1 MTSTP
6 IDTAFLSVGDLADG
20 YRSGAFTPLDVCR
33 QAQERLALLEP
44 KLNAFIDPMTND
56 VMEQAARA
64 TRELASGVD
73 RGPLHGVP
81 VAIKDIIDV
90 AGTET
95 GYATRAVRP
104 KLATADA
111 ECIRRLRDTGAIIF
125 GKTNLLEFAAGVA
138 HPDFGQT
145 NNPHDTHL
153 TAGGSSGGSAAAVAA
168 GIVPLALGTDTGG
181 SVRAPASY
189 CGIAGF
195 KPGFG
200 TLPLDG
206 VYPLSPSLDHL
217 GILARSSEDAAVAFA
232 VIGAR
237 KSNSSPTISPDQLRL
252 GIVTNQWN
260 HPAIRPDVR
269 LALDVTLGVLER
281 AGMRVVDVEL
291 PSPELMAKSLLD
303 ILMPEAALVHRQT
316 LAWNPDGYAKGTHD
330 LLLAGLTLP
339 AIDYVD
345 AKHHQNLW
353 RGQLSSLFETTDAI
367 LAPTVP
373 FVAPGTDPA
382 LSTEGDDE
390 IISLTHANLTG
401 APSISIKC
409 GLANTMPVGL
419 QITGPLGSEEELLA
433 IAIYLEELLKSVL
446 V

>member
-6 IDTAFLSVGDLADG
+6 IDTAFLSVGELADG

-33 QAQERLALLEP
+33 QAQGRLALLEP
-44 KLNAFIDPMTND
+44 ELNAFIDPMTD
-56 VMEQAARA
+56 EVMKEAARV
-64 TRELASGVD
+64 TRELASGID

-95 GYATRAVRP
+95 SYATRAVEP
-104 KLATADA
+104 KRATVDA
-111 ECIRRLRDTGAIIF
+111 ECIRRLREAGAIIF

-145 NNPHDTHL
+145 NNPHDTHF

-200 TLPLDG
+200 ILPLDG

-217 GILARSSEDAAVAFA
+217 GILARSSKDAAVAFA

-237 KSNSSPTISPDQLRL
+237 NPNSSLTVLPDRLRI
-252 GIVTNQWN
+252 GIATNQWN

-269 LALDVTLGVLER
+269 RILDVTLGVLQR
-281 AGMRVVDVEL
+281 AGMRIVDIDL
-291 PSPELMAKSLLD
+291 PSPDLMGKSLLN

-316 LAWNPDGYAKGTHD
+316 LAANPDGYARGTLD
-330 LLLAGLTLP
+330 LLLAGLSLS
-339 AIDYVD
+339 AIDYID
-345 AKHHQNLW
+345 AKRHQNLW
-353 RGQLSSLFETTDAI
+353 REQLSNLFETTDVI

-401 APSISIKC
+401 APSTSIKC
-409 GLANTMPVGL
+409 GLAETMPVGL
-419 QITGPLGSEEELLA
+419 QITGPLGSEDKLLL
-433 IAIYLEELLKSVL
+433 IAIYLEKLLQSAQ
-446 V
+446 